1 MKHLFVSILIFAYLM
16 YIFIFEVAI
25 HLVFPFKFFSVCHLF
40 LKAEAK
46 CIILSSFMCCFLLLS
61 TELLSLVV
69 LYTHGIL
76 FSLTFV
82 NLLGFGFVCHC
93 SD

>member
-1 MKHLFVSILIFAYLM
+1 M

-25 HLVFPFKFFSVCHLF
+25 HLIFPFKHFSIYHSF
-40 LKAEAK
+40 LKAKAK
-46 CIILSSFMCCFLLLS
+46 SIILSSFMCCFLLLS
-61 TELLSLVV
+61 TELLSLVA

-76 FSLTFV
+76 FNLTFV
-82 NLLGFGFVCHC
+82 NLLEFGFVCHC